1 MALPSWPNL
10 TQMAGKASRKKGIK
24 EVSKGFYKSL
34 HIALKKEEKKKRNS
48 GDKQGLANCLKSAME
63 TLIEHLIDHDKNIER
78 VKKYKIEVPDL
89 PRGKFPDY
97 ALQKGNRIY
106 LIEQKSILRFNEFSQ
121 VFFEA
126 LIARKYSGLKK
137 IRFAGLFNYL
147 HQEKKAFEK
156 LCVFERKRIVHH
168 LCILIPDIEYTEYS
182 IDEVDNLFLDI
193 KTFFK

>member
-10 TQMAGKASRKKGIK
+10 TKMAGKASRKKRIN
-24 EVSKGFYKSL
+24 EVQRDFYKSL
-34 HIALKKEEKKKRNS
+34 HTALKKEEKTKRKS
-48 GDKQGLANCLKSAME
+48 SDKQGLANCLKKAME
-63 TLIEHLIDHDKNIER
+63 SLVEHLVDHDKSIEK
-78 VKKYKIEVPDL
+78 VNYKIEVPDL

-126 LIARKYSGLKK
+126 LIARKFRGSEK
-137 IRFAGLFNYL
+137 IRFAGLFNFL

-182 IDEVDNLFLDI
+182 IEEVNNLFLDI